1 VTLEIRVPISPTSS
15 FLNRVVLLAASIRRY
30 YPDTIVRA
38 YIGQT
43 GGFTS
48 EAGRCVEQALAN
60 QNIDWQWVPGRLF
73 DQWSHTRSP
82 FLATMNMRWHPPV
95 DGDHVLIVD
104 ADVIFT
110 GPLTELFAFDSVVG
124 VQAHISPLTNEQWK
138 YLFAINGCPSPEF
151 EHVYSGAGIM
161 GPEGQKGPYYVNS
174 GFFFAPRHLFERMCA
189 PYQEAVNICKLAMRD
204 SYWFDQLALALAV
217 AKSGVPHLTL
227 PISYNFPNQAAFD
240 TAYPGGL
247 LAAKVL
253 HYLRTDIIDRDRD
266 FADLTAIKRLVART
280 DLTGSNEIVRQTVAE
295 TMGCLEPPDL
305 NNAENAPW
313 A

>member
-1 VTLEIRVPISPTSS
+1 MTLEIRVPISPTSS

-60 QNIDWQWVPGRLF
+60 QNIGWQWVPGPLF
-73 DQWSHTRSP
+73 DKWGGTRSP
-82 FLATMNMRWHPPV
+82 YLQTMNQRWNPHV
-95 DGDHVLIVD
+95 DGDHVLI
-104 ADVIFT
+104 ADCDILMT
-110 GPLTELFAFDSVVG
+110 DRIDELFPYDHVLG
-124 VQAHISPLTNEQWK
+124 VQAHVPPLANDQWR
-138 YLFAINGCPSPEF
+138 YLFAINGCPPPEF
-151 EHVYSGAGIM
+151 EHIYSGAGIM
-161 GPEGQKGPYYVNS
+161 GPADQRGPFYPNS
-174 GFFFAPRHLFERMCA
+174 GFVLAPKHLFKRMCA
-189 PYQEAVNICKLAMRD
+189 PYQESVNICKSAMRD
-204 SYWFDQLALALAV
+204 SYWFDQLALCLAV

-266 FADLTAIKRLVART
+266 FADLPAIRNLVART
-280 DLTGSNEIVRQTVAE
+280 DLTGSNEIVRRTVAE
-295 TMGCLEPPDL
+295 TMGCLEP
-305 NNAENAPW
+305 
-313 A
+313 

>member
-1 VTLEIRVPISPTSS
+1 MTIEVRVPISPTPS
-15 FLNRVVLLAASIRRY
+15 FLNRVVLMAESIRRFH
-30 YPDTIVRA
+30 PDTMMRV

-43 GGFTS
+43 DGVTD
-48 EAGRCVEQALAN
+48 EAAIRVQDAFRGRDIVPTWINTHSFDLWAN
-60 QNIDWQWVPGRLF
+60 
-73 DQWSHTRSP
+73 SRSP
-82 FLATMNMRWHPPV
+82 YLGTMNARWHPQTEA
-95 DGDHVLIVD
+95 DNIIIAD

-124 VQAHISPLTNEQWK
+124 VQAHISPLANDQWK

-189 PYQEAVNICKLAMRD
+189 PYQEAVNICKSAMRD

-227 PISYNFPNQAAFD
+227 SISYNFPNQAAFD

-280 DLTGSNEIVRQTVAE
+280 DLTGSNEVVRQTVAE
-295 TMGCLEPPDL
+295 TMGCLEP
-305 NNAENAPW
+305 
-313 A
+313 